1 MQKKTYASN
10 PLLTLLKNSFKSTSI
25 AAIISL
31 IFLLLISFA
40 IIKINKHE
48 SFYPLIGVIVQCLPA
63 FLSGRIISKKYNRSL
78 LLLGLLQGIVVSAFF
93 LAISFIFYN
102 NNLDLDSFLKSLPYI
117 ISSSVLGSVTSVS
130 SKKKL

>member
-10 PLLTLLKNSFKSTSI
+10 PLLTLLKISFKSTSI

-40 IIKINKHE
+40 IIKINKYE

-78 LLLGLLQGIVVSAFF
+78 VLLGLLQGIVVSAFF
-93 LAISFIFYN
+93 LAISFIFYKK
-102 NNLDLDSFLKSLPYI
+102 SPFL
-117 ISSSVLGSVTSVS
+117 
-130 SKKKL
+130 